1 MAQPD
6 FIDNIDDTITD
17 NIINQPVQVKQVQQV
32 QQVIA
37 EPVQVTAEPA
47 EPAQV
52 AQDKTSETVI
62 IEHPHRYFS
71 KIEPQEKK
79 WWHFKFRSVLDE
91 RRLTQQ
97 LAQINLTAA
106 YNYEGQK
113 NADVILTQQETVVGK
128 IHFLH
133 FDRRDK
139 GNKSKYYIKIFLYQ
153 FSNPSQLEAV
163 KQVIYD
169 FFSTMTIHHSL
180 TKRSSK
186 QSSKRSTKQSSKRN
200 KTKKR
205 SVKK

>member
-6 FIDNIDDTITD
+6 FIDDIDDTIKD
-17 NIINQPVQVKQVQQV
+17 NIINQPIQVKQEVEEPEQQPT
-32 QQVIA
+32 QV
-37 EPVQVTAEPA
+37 EPTQPA
-47 EPAQV
+47 EV

-79 WWHFKFRSVLDE
+79 WWHFKFRSAIDE

-97 LAQINLTAA
+97 LAQINLTAD

-113 NADVILTQQETVVGK
+113 NADVTLTQQGSVVGK

-163 KQVIYD
+163 KQVIHD
-169 FFSTMTIHHSL
+169 FFTTMTIHHSL
-180 TKRSSK
+180 KKRSSK
-186 QSSKRSTKQSSKRN
+186 RSKQSIKRSTKRSIKQL